1 MSVVRI
7 DRASFRRG
15 GRTVLSGVT
24 FAVEPGEAV
33 ALVGPNGAGKSTL
46 LDGLLGLVPHDAERF
61 DVPTGP
67 GAIGMLPQ
75 STTTDAA
82 FPISLEQVVMQGRT
96 ARLGLRWPG
105 RADREA
111 VAAALDT
118 VRLAAHR
125 KARFGDLSGGQQ
137 RRGLLARAIAG
148 EPALL
153 LLDEPFNGLDAS
165 SRQSLLDAIERLK
178 AAGVALVV
186 TTHDLELARA
196 VCERTLLIDREQ
208 IAFDVTGCVLTLEQ
222 VRKTFEHHA
231 IEIDGH
237 TLATAEHH
245 AAEHGHEHDT
255 HREHGARDDVDPRAA
270 DRR

>member
-1 MSVVRI
+1 MSIVRV

-46 LDGLLGLVPHDAERF
+46 LDGLLGLVPHDADRF
-61 DVPTGP
+61 EVPTGA
-67 GAIGMLPQ
+67 GAIGMLAQ
-75 STTTDAA
+75 STTTDPA
-82 FPISLEQVVMQGRT
+82 FPISLEQVVMQGRI

-118 VRLAAHR
+118 VRLTAHR

-153 LLDEPFNGLDAS
+153 LLDEPFNGLDAA

-178 AAGVALVV
+178 ARGVGLVV

-196 VCERTLLIDREQ
+196 VCERTLLVDREQ
-208 IAFDVTGCVLTLEQ
+208 VAFDDTACVLTLEQ
-222 VRKTFEHHA
+222 VRATFEHHA
-231 IEIDGH
+231 VEIDGH

-245 AAEHGHEHDT
+245 AAEHGHVEH
-255 HREHGARDDVDPRAA
+255 RDHDER
-270 DRR
+270 